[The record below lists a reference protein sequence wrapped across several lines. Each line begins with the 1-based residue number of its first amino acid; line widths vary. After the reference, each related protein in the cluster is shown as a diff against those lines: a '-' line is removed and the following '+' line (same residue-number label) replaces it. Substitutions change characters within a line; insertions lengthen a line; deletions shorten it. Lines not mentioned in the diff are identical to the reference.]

1 MNIEVQ
7 VRVSLTMKALI
18 YKNFQNSFH
27 SSVLIKL
34 SNLSEVS
41 PTQAISQNPDRRI
54 NQLNMLPFSHGFKVY
69 FN

>member
-34 SNLSEVS
+34 SNLSDVS
-41 PTQAISQNPDRRI
+41 PTQAISQNPDSRI